1 MISLVKVRELDVDDD
16 YSLRG
21 PTLQKAIEVCHGRYV
36 QWDMPQNIT
45 KYVRGFFE
53 LQVTQVAHRNPIQK
67 AEGNSFNYRM
77 FVNFITLLGW
87 KLQILQSK

>member
-1 MISLVKVRELDVDDD
+1 
-16 YSLRG
+16 
-21 PTLQKAIEVCHGRYV
+21 
-36 QWDMPQNIT
+36 MPQNIT

-77 FVNFITLLGW
+77 FVNFITLLG
-87 KLQILQSK
+87 